1 MICELNVKNL
11 LLNIFSVTL
20 KGFYRLFSISKNESL
35 ITIKKSFIMK
45 KTIIISAMALCFT
58 VGTINAKTL
67 SYNIENY
74 NVETVFKVNSFCV
87 SIAKGDLETVK
98 KLLARGED
106 VNQKSDGMTPVMYA
120 AKYNRTEILELLIAK
135 GADLKA
141 KSNKGYTAIKYAEM
155 HGATDAQEILE
166 STLSKK

>member
-11 LLNIFSVTL
+11 LLNIFSVTQVE
-20 KGFYRLFSISKNESL
+20 FCRLFGISKNELL

-45 KTIIISAMALCFT
+45 KTIIISAMALCVSF
-58 VGTINAKTL
+58 GTIHAKTGTT
-67 SYNIENY
+67 NIKNFA
-74 NVETVFKVNSFCV
+74 VESPFKVNSFCV

-98 KLLARGED
+98 TLLTRGED

-120 AKYNRTEILELLIAK
+120 AKYNRTEILELLIAS

-141 KSNKGYTAIKYAEM
+141 KSDKGYTALKYAEL
-155 HGATDAQEILE
+155 HGAKDAQEILE
-166 STLSKK
+166 NTLSKK